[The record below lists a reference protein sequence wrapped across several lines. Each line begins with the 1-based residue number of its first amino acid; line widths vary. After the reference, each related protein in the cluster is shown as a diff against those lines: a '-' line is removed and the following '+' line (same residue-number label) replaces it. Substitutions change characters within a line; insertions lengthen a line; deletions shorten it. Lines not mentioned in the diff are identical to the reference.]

1 MRTMPLIVLVGM
13 VGMMMSFVGCVKP
26 PIEGRADP
34 HVPAQMHFSSENL
47 RKHTAVGT
55 PNLVR
60 DESGRL
66 LYVTVPIRSASN
78 LTIYLDYRVTFF
90 DEMGQPLNQ
99 TSWFTKTLEPNVPD
113 QITVNSMSPRAA
125 DFQVD
130 FRYAR

>member
-1 MRTMPLIVLVGM
+1 MRALMWMLVASM
-13 VGMMMSFVGCVKP
+13 LLLVVGGCVKK

-34 HVPAQMHFSSENL
+34 YPRAQVQFSSEDL

-55 PNLVR
+55 PMPVR
-60 DESGRL
+60 DPDGRL

-78 LTIYLDYRVTFF
+78 LLIYLEYRVTFF
-90 DEMGQPLNQ
+90 DELDQPINQ
-99 TSWFTKTLEPNVPD
+99 TTWFTKTLEPNTPD

-125 DFQVD
+125 DFQID

>member
-1 MRTMPLIVLVGM
+1 MKSLASVLV
-13 VGMMMSFVGCVKP
+13 MSLVFAGCVKK

-34 HVPAQMHFSSENL
+34 FVPAQIHFDSENL

-55 PNLVR
+55 PNMVR
-60 DESGRL
+60 DAEGRL

-90 DEMGQPLNQ
+90 DEIHQPINQ
-99 TSWFTKTLEPNVPD
+99 TGWFTKTLEPNVPD
-113 QITVNSMSPRAA
+113 QVTVNSMSPRAA

>member
-1 MRTMPLIVLVGM
+1 LVFPSSLVCITIASILIT
-13 VGMMMSFVGCVKP
+13 SCVKK

-34 HVPAQMHFSSENL
+34 YPAAQVHFASEDL

-55 PNLVR
+55 PMPVR
-60 DESGRL
+60 DEEGRL

-78 LTIYLDYRVTFF
+78 MILYVDYRVTFF
-90 DEMGQPLNQ
+90 DKEGQPINQ
-99 TSWFTKTLEPNVPD
+99 TTWFTKTLEANTPD

-125 DFQVD
+125 DFQID